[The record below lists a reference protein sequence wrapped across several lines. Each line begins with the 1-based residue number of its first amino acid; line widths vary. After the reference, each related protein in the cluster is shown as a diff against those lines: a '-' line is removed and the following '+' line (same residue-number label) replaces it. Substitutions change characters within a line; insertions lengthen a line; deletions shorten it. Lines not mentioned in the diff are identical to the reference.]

1 MSIALEQRIARIEAT
16 EAIRR
21 QIGLYA
27 LAGDRKND
35 RDMFTELFADDATWA
50 AEGFGAFEGKAA
62 ILDGLCGI
70 AATHVLWSLHF
81 PVSPIITLGDDVKS
95 ATAFWWLWELG
106 TLRDSEGDKSS
117 FMGGTY
123 DAELVERN
131 GAWLFKSVVL
141 KFQTI
146 TPFRD
151 GWTLL

>member
-1 MSIALEQRIARIEAT
+1 MSLTLEQRIARIEAT

-21 QIGLYA
+21 LIGLYA

-35 RDMFTELFADDATWA
+35 RAMFTELFAEDATWS

-70 AATHVLWSLHF
+70 SSNQVLWSLHF
-81 PVSPIITLGDDVKS
+81 PVSPIITLADDLKS
-95 ATAFWWLWELG
+95 AKAFWWLWELG
-106 TLRDSEGDKSS
+106 TLRDQEGDKSS

-123 DAELVERN
+123 DADLVER
-131 GAWLFKSVVL
+131 GGTWLFKSVVL